1 MFLAA
6 DLTVVGL
13 RALTFV
19 ALFLAVGTWIF
30 VALWERDLAAEQAER
45 IRNAARAAAV
55 VALIVTVIHYVLTP
69 ARMAGSFGST
79 FDPSLEALLLQSS
92 SGPGSIARVVGL
104 ALLALSLDRATKLN
118 TIGAGIGAAL
128 ALASFA
134 FGGHTSIHPLWFVLA
149 PLLLVHLAA
158 AAFWFGALWPLYA
171 GAGEGPP
178 QRAGVLLDQYV
189 RLAIRIVP
197 LVLLAGVG
205 MSVVFVRSVAEL
217 ATPYGAMLIAKTL
230 GFGACMALAGL
241 NKRRFA
247 PAVRAGDARATRS
260 FRRTVAAEWALIVV
274 ILVTTAVMTSLYA
287 PEHLEGTFDVGH
299 PTRSTH

>member
-19 ALFLAVGTWIF
+19 ALFFAVGTWIF
-30 VALWERDLAAEQAER
+30 VALWERDLSRGQAER
-45 IRNAARAAAV
+45 MRSVARAAAV
-55 VALIVTVIHYVLTP
+55 VALIVAVVHHVLTP
-69 ARMAGSFGST
+69 AYMAGSFGAT
-79 FDPSLEALLLQSS
+79 FDPSLEALQLQSS
-92 SGPGSIARVVGL
+92 SGPANIARVVGL

-128 ALASFA
+128 AIASFA

-149 PLLLVHLAA
+149 PLQLVHIAA

-171 GAGEGPP
+171 AAGEGPP
-178 QRAGVLLDQYV
+178 QRAGVLLDQFT

-197 LVLLAGVG
+197 LVLMAGVG
-205 MSVVFVRSVAEL
+205 MSVVFVRSVSEL

-230 GFGACMALAGL
+230 GFGACMALAAL
-241 NKRRFA
+241 NKIRFA
-247 PAVRAGDARATRS
+247 PAVGAGDERATRS
-260 FRRTVAAEWALIVV
+260 FRRIVAAEWAVIIV
-274 ILVTTAVMTSLYA
+274 ILVTTAVMTSLFA
-287 PEHLEGTFDVGH
+287 PEHLEGAFGAGH
-299 PTRSTH
+299 STEPAH

>member
-19 ALFLAVGTWIF
+19 ALFLAAGTWIF
-30 VALWERDLAAEQAER
+30 VALWERDLAPEQGER
-45 IRNAARAAAV
+45 IRNVARAAAV
-55 VALIVTVIHYVLTP
+55 VALIVTVATYVLTP
-69 ARMAGSFGST
+69 AYMAGSFGST

-92 SGPGSIARVVGL
+92 SGPANIARVVGL
-104 ALLALSLDRATKLN
+104 ALLTLSLDRATKLN

-158 AAFWFGALWPLYA
+158 AAFWFGALWPLYMA
-171 GAGEGPP
+171 VGEGPP
-178 QRAGVLLDQYV
+178 RRSGVLLDQFT

-197 LVLLAGVG
+197 LVFAAGFG
-205 MSVVFVRSVAEL
+205 MSVVFVRSFADL
-217 ATPYGAMLIAKTL
+217 ATPYGAMLIVKTL
-230 GFGACMALAGL
+230 GFGACIALAGV
-241 NKRRFA
+241 NKA
-247 PAVRAGDARATRS
+247 AVGAGDERATRS
-260 FRRTVAAEWALIVV
+260 FRRTVAAEWALLVV

-287 PEHLEGTFDVGH
+287 PEHLEGAFGAGH
-299 PTRSTH
+299 STGTTH

>member
-13 RALTFV
+13 RALSFV

-30 VALWERDLAAEQAER
+30 VALWERDLAPEQGER
-45 IRNAARAAAV
+45 IRNVARAAAV
-55 VALIVTVIHYVLTP
+55 VALIVTVVHYVLTP

-92 SGPGSIARVVGL
+92 SGPGNIARVVGL

-134 FGGHTSIHPLWFVLA
+134 FGGHTSIHPLWFVLG

-171 GAGEGPP
+171 VAGEGSP
-178 QRAGVLLDQYV
+178 QFSGVLLDQFT

-205 MSVVFVRSVAEL
+205 MSVVFVRSVAKL
-217 ATPYGAMLIAKTL
+217 GTPYGAMLIAKTV

-241 NKRRFA
+241 NRRRFA
-247 PAVRAGDARATRS
+247 PAVGAGDERAMRS

-287 PEHLEGTFDVGH
+287 PEHLEGAFGAGH
-299 PTRSTH
+299 GIEPTH

>member
-6 DLTVVGL
+6 DLAVISL

-19 ALFLAVGTWIF
+19 ALFMAVGTWIF
-30 VALWERDLAAEQAER
+30 VALWERDLALDQAER

-55 VALIVTVIHYVLTP
+55 VALIVTVIHYVLSP

-92 SGPGSIARVVGL
+92 SGPANIARVVGL

-128 ALASFA
+128 AIASFA
-134 FGGHTSIHPLWFVLA
+134 FGGHTAIHPLWFVLA
-149 PLLLVHLAA
+149 PLLLVHVAA
-158 AAFWFGALWPLYA
+158 AAFWFGALWPLFA
-171 GAGEGPP
+171 AAGEGPP
-178 QRAGVLLDQYV
+178 QRAGILLHQFT

-197 LVLLAGVG
+197 LVLVAGVG
-205 MSVVFVRSVAEL
+205 MSVVFVRSVSEL
-217 ATPYGAMLIAKTL
+217 ATPYGAMLIAKTV

-241 NKRRFA
+241 NKGRFA
-247 PAVRAGDARATRS
+247 PAVGAGDERATRS
-260 FRRTVAAEWALIVV
+260 FRCTVAAEWALIVV

-287 PEHLEGTFDVGH
+287 PEHLEGAFGAGH
-299 PTRSTH
+299 TTEPTH

>member
-1 MFLAA
+1 VFLAA
-6 DLTVVGL
+6 DLIVVGL

-19 ALFLAVGTWIF
+19 ALFFAVGTWIF
-30 VALWERDLAAEQAER
+30 VALWERDLSRGQAER
-45 IRNAARAAAV
+45 MRNVARAAAV
-55 VALIVTVIHYVLTP
+55 VALIVTVVHHVLTP
-69 ARMAGSFGST
+69 AYMAGSFGST

-92 SGPGSIARVVGL
+92 SGPANIARVVGL

-134 FGGHTSIHPLWFVLA
+134 FGGHTTIHPLWFVLA

-171 GAGEGPP
+171 AAGEGPP
-178 QRAGVLLDQYV
+178 QRAGLLINQFT

-197 LVLLAGVG
+197 LVFLAGLI
-205 MSVVFVRSVAEL
+205 MSVVFVRSFAEL
-217 ATPYGAMLIAKTL
+217 ATPYGAMLIAKTV
-230 GFGACMALAGL
+230 GFGACMALAGV
-241 NKRRFA
+241 NKGRFA
-247 PAVRAGDARATRS
+247 PAVGAGDEGATRS
-260 FRRTVAAEWALIVV
+260 FRRTVAAEWAVIVV

-287 PEHLEGTFDVGH
+287 PEHLEGAFGAGH
-299 PTRSTH
+299 STEPAH

>member
-6 DLTVVGL
+6 DLAVISL

-19 ALFLAVGTWIF
+19 ALFMAVGTWIF
-30 VALWERDLAAEQAER
+30 VALWERDLAPEQAER
-45 IRNAARAAAV
+45 IRNVARAAAV
-55 VALIVTVIHYVLTP
+55 VALIVTVIHYVLSP

-92 SGPGSIARVVGL
+92 SGPASIARVVGL

-118 TIGAGIGAAL
+118 TIGAGIGATL

-134 FGGHTSIHPLWFVLA
+134 FGGHTSIHPLWFVLG
-149 PLLLVHLAA
+149 PLLLVHVAA
-158 AAFWFGALWPLYA
+158 AAFWFGALWPLFA
-171 GAGEGPP
+171 AAGEGPP
-178 QRAGVLLDQYV
+178 QRAGLLLEQFT

-205 MSVVFVRSVAEL
+205 MSVVFVRSLAEL
-217 ATPYGAMLIAKTL
+217 ATAYGAMLIAKTV
-230 GFGACMALAGL
+230 GFSACMALAGL
-241 NKRRFA
+241 NKGRFA
-247 PAVRAGDARATRS
+247 AAVAAGNERATWA
-260 FRRTVAAEWALIVV
+260 FRRIVAAEWALIVV

-287 PEHLEGTFDVGH
+287 PEHLEGAFGAGH
-299 PTRSTH
+299 SAEPTH

>member
-1 MFLAA
+1 VFLAA

-19 ALFLAVGTWIF
+19 ALFFAVGTWIF
-30 VALWERDLAAEQAER
+30 VALWERDLAPGQGER
-45 IRNAARAAAV
+45 IRNVARAAAV
-55 VALIVTVIHYVLTP
+55 VALIVTVANYVLTP
-69 ARMAGSFGST
+69 AYMAGSFGST

-92 SGPGSIARVVGL
+92 SGPANIARVVGL

-134 FGGHTSIHPLWFVLA
+134 FGGHTSIHPLCFVLA

-171 GAGEGPP
+171 ATGEGPP
-178 QRAGVLLDQYV
+178 QRAGILLDQFT

-197 LVLLAGVG
+197 LVFFAGLG

-217 ATPYGAMLIAKTL
+217 ATPYGAMLIAKTV

-247 PAVRAGDARATRS
+247 PAVAAGDERATRS

-274 ILVTTAVMTSLYA
+274 ILVTTAIATSLYA
-287 PEHLEGTFDVGH
+287 PEHLEGAFGAGH
-299 PTRSTH
+299 STEPTH